1 MLFKMYYKARLGNPF
16 TCSQDPPPPSF
27 TLETYI
33 PGVYRRAGQYFLH
46 GKGEGASLLA
56 LAKHLYKTLE

>member
-1 MLFKMYYKARLGNPF
+1 MYYMARLGNPF
-16 TCSQDPPPPSF
+16 TCSQDPPPPPSF

-33 PGVYRRAGQYFLH
+33 PGVHMRVGQYFLH

>member
-1 MLFKMYYKARLGNPF
+1 MYYKASLGNPF

-33 PGVYRRAGQYFLH
+33 PGVHRRVGQYFLH
-46 GKGEGASLLA
+46 GKGREPARIGLG
-56 LAKHLYKTLE
+56 KTFV